1 MVRITNECVWCETVF
16 RISMS
21 EAIFPFT
28 ARKYCHQNCK
38 SAERIAIETAKEFGD
53 FFLRK
58 IKGETPGEV
67 KTYNGYFEEMIA
79 WPKWSP
85 RGEEAKARQRLAEG
99 LEHPT
104 PAP

>member
-1 MVRITNECVWCETVF
+1 MVRITSECVWCETVF

-21 EAIFPFT
+21 EALFPFT
-28 ARKYCHQNCK
+28 ARKYCHKNC
-38 SAERIAIETAKEFGD
+38 SDAEKIAIETAKEFGD

-58 IKGETPGEV
+58 IKGEYLGMV

-79 WPKWSP
+79 WPSWSP
-85 RGEEAKARQRLAEG
+85 RGEERRLAEG
-99 LEHPT
+99 LKHPT